1 MADRDESTDSRLAVY
16 GSLGPGRVN
25 HRRLAGLDGRWRKG
39 TVRGR
44 LVGAGWGAAIGFP
57 GLILDPLGAVVEVDL
72 LESAD
77 LPSHWARL
85 DAFEGEGYRRVATR
99 VSTPEGEVSAWIYV
113 LARAPGSDP
122 NAEPPRGGTP

>member
-25 HRRLAGLDGRWRKG
+25 HHQLAGLDGRWRKG

-44 LVGAGWGAAIGFP
+44 LVGAGWGAAMGFP

-85 DAFEGEGYRRVATR
+85 DAFEGEGYRRVAAR

-113 LARAPGSDP
+113 LAHPTAGSP
-122 NAEPPRGGTP
+122 CGGTP